1 MASHEVLNDDIVC
14 IDTEQMRPGLAAC
27 YLVGDG
33 RHHAL
38 IECGTSLSVPAVLE
52 VLAERGVAREAVDYV
67 MPTHVHL
74 DHAGGAG
81 ALLRELPRAR
91 LVVHPRGARHLIDPS
106 RLIASATAVY
116 GAEFMRRSYGEIVP
130 IPEERVIVADVSAQR
145 DFTLAL
151 GSRALRF
158 MDAPGHARH
167 HFTIWDER
175 SAGWFT
181 GDMFGTSYR
190 EFDHAGR
197 SYIMPTT
204 TPVQFDPSA
213 WQASLDRL
221 LATAPRWM
229 YLTHYG
235 RVGDVPRLAGELRA
249 SLDAYARMAQAV
261 DGQPDRGQRLREA
274 LLAYH
279 LDELRERQH
288 PMAEALMRTLLAPD
302 VEINA
307 QGLEDWLDRMRA
319 GADAGSSAQG

>member
-1 MASHEVLNDDIVC
+1 MASYQVLNDDIVC
-14 IDTEQMRPGLAAC
+14 IDTEQLRPGMAAC

-33 RHHAL
+33 AHHAL
-38 IECGTSLSVPAVLE
+38 IECGTSLSVPAVLQ

-67 MPTHVHL
+67 IPTHVHL

-106 RLIASATAVY
+106 RLIAGATAVY
-116 GAEFMRRSYGEIVP
+116 GADFMRRSYGEIVP
-130 IPEERVIVADVSAQR
+130 IAEQRVIVAEVAPGR

-151 GSRALRF
+151 GQRMLRF
-158 MDAPGHARH
+158 IDAQGHARH

-175 SAGWFT
+175 SGGWFT
-181 GDMFGTSYR
+181 GDTFGTSYR

-197 SYIMPTT
+197 SYILPTT
-204 TPVQFDPSA
+204 TPVQFDPPA
-213 WQASLDRL
+213 WQASLDRML
-221 LATAPRWM
+221 ETAPRYM

-235 RVGDVPRLAGELRA
+235 RVDDVPRLAGELRA
-249 SLDAYARMAQAV
+249 SLDAYVGMARAA
-261 DGQPDRGQRLREA
+261 DGRPDRGAWLRQQ

-302 VEINA
+302 VEVNA

-319 GADAGSSAQG
+319 RAASGVQG